1 MSKFGIVLDEKNKY
15 KMKLKIDSTL
25 SEARKLIA
33 KKMDEKFNFLD
44 TDKFEIED
52 ELENET
58 KISEISLEKKI
69 YLKSKKVKVVK
80 HENNFEYRKK
90 NIPLENAELI
100 KEERGLK
107 IYRYPIIEFTN
118 YEESTANIILIVG
131 QTGSGKTTF
140 LNAFINYLME
150 IELDDDFRY
159 VLVIEKE
166 RLKTESQT
174 KGLHIYN
181 IRSRKMN
188 LKIVDTQGYGDTS
201 GISEDEKITM
211 TIKDSFM
218 KEINSLNAVL
228 FVVKSSDTR
237 LTLHQKYIF
246 SSIISL
252 FGKDIRPN
260 FLSLITFYNGTDKPS
275 AVTTL
280 EQSEFKN
287 IISYIENPWYLCF
300 DSNLVYSD
308 PDDELN
314 QLSYGRAKKNY
325 KILCDRIISLSR
337 NSLQQSKENL
347 IIRAKIEMKCKAL
360 TELLRMQMDT
370 LGEID
375 FQKNYIKENEKKI
388 NSKEIKYI
396 PRKKIEYIEEKLPND
411 EKATVCK
418 ICHFNCHYP
427 CKDTSVYGYDV
438 LKYTCKIWSWG
449 FNCTL
454 CPNNCPQSSHYLADH
469 IFKKTYKTEYIEVE
483 ELINNEDE
491 KEKLTEGIN
500 YSKKLLK
507 KLQVEEEELKKKIT
521 ITQEEVKQKHAEL
534 KKIAINCTS
543 YQTTIEFLHEL
554 IAEEMKQREEG
565 YQKRIELYEKM
576 VEENKFLLEN
586 TKI

>member
-1 MSKFGIVLDEKNKY
+1 MSNFGIVLDNMNKY
-15 KMKLKIDSTL
+15 KMKFNNDSTL
-25 SEARKLIA
+25 SEVRKLIE
-33 KKMDEKFNFLD
+33 KKITEEFNFLD
-44 TDKFEIED
+44 TEEFEIED
-52 ELENET
+52 DLENET
-58 KISEISLEKKI
+58 KISEISLENKI
-69 YLKSKKVKVVK
+69 YLKSKTVKVVK
-80 HENNFEYRKK
+80 HENNFEIRKK
-90 NIPLENAELI
+90 NIPLENAELLR
-100 KEERGLK
+100 EEKGLK
-107 IYRYPIIEFTN
+107 IYQYPRIEFTQ
-118 YEESTANIILIVG
+118 YEESIANIILIVG

-140 LNAFINYLME
+140 INGFINYLME

-159 VLVIEKE
+159 VLIIEKE

-188 LKIVDTQGYGDTS
+188 LKIIDTQGYGDTS
-201 GISEDEKITM
+201 GISEDEKITL

-218 KEINSLNAVL
+218 KEINSLNTVL

-252 FGKDIRPN
+252 FGKDIRQN

-287 IISYIENPWYLCF
+287 IISYIQKPWYLCF
-300 DSNLVYSD
+300 DSNLLYSD
-308 PDDELN
+308 PSDELN
-314 QLSYGRAKKNY
+314 QLGYKRAKNNY
-325 KILCDRIISLSR
+325 KILCDRITSLNR

-347 IIRAKIEMKCKAL
+347 NIRAKIEMKCKAL
-360 TELLRMQMDT
+360 TELLRMQMDK
-370 LGEID
+370 LVEIED
-375 FQKNYIKENEKKI
+375 QKKYIKENENKI
-388 NSKEIKYI
+388 NSKETKYD
-396 PRKKIEYIEEKLPND
+396 PRKRIEYIKEKLPNG

-449 FNCTL
+449 FNCTF
-454 CPNNCPQSSHYLADH
+454 CPNNCPQSCHELADH
-469 IFKKTYKTEYIEVE
+469 IFKKTYKTEYIKVE
-483 ELINNEDE
+483 EMINENE
-491 KEKLTEGIN
+491 KGKLTEGLN
-500 YSKKLLK
+500 FSKKVLK
-507 KLQVEEEELKKKIT
+507 KLEAEEEDLKKKIKL
-521 ITQEEVKQKHAEL
+521 TQEEVKQKYAEL

-543 YQTTIEFLHEL
+543 YQTTMEFLHEL

-576 VEENKFLLEN
+576 IEENKGMLKN
-586 TKI
+586 IKI